1 MNVASSSLFLENMR
15 IPRLL
20 LTLELVVVLATR
32 GKADDATFLGDGYP
46 VVNPYLNVTV
56 VFIVKKNAASIRDL
70 RWQKTKHTPST
81 ASIPASACDSCS

>member
-1 MNVASSSLFLENMR
+1 M
-15 IPRLL
+15 
-20 LTLELVVVLATR
+20 VLATR

-46 VVNPYLNVTV
+46 VVNPYLNVNCNVGGENAV